1 VASSIAANPR
11 NTVIGTGLLAL
22 GVPVYWYWAS
32 WARGGRRP
40 ET

>member
-22 GVPVYWYWAS
+22 GVPVYWYWA
-32 WARGGRRP
+32 RGGRGG
-40 ET
+40 